1 MEFLQSQTCQ
11 NLARSF
17 AGESQ
22 ARSRYT
28 IYAGQARKEG
38 QEYLA
43 RIFEQTAE
51 NEAAHAKEF
60 LEMLKKLAGKPA
72 ANIRFDAGYPYE
84 LGATAENLQFAAAG
98 EQQEHGEIL
107 PGLCTDCPEEG
118 YADAAALWENI
129 AVIEGLAPWGFS
141 PTPAAAE
148 VGQPV
153 PQGAAGGLAVPQL
166 RLYHRG
172 GGTLEGLPGVP
183 QGDRLGP
190 GVCGRPAEKAVA
202 LHKTAAGTGPLAGT
216 GCFACPSVQSSA
228 QHRANRSPFCAVN
241 RYHVPVKKPAAI
253 PAASNRT
260 QCRRKN

>member
-98 EQQEHGEIL
+98 EQQEHGEIY
-107 PGLCTDCPEEG
+107 PAFARIARKEG

-129 AVIEGLAPWGFS
+129 AVIEGLHHGVFS
-141 PTPAAAE
+141 DAQRQLKSGSLYRKE
-148 VGQPV
+148 QPV
-153 PQGAAGGLAVPQL
+153 VWRCLNCGFITEAVEPWKVCPVCHKETGWAQGYVD
-166 RLYHRG
+166 
-172 GGTLEGLPGVP
+172 
-183 QGDRLGP
+183 DR
-190 GVCGRPAEKAVA
+190 
-202 LHKTAAGTGPLAGT
+202 
-216 GCFACPSVQSSA
+216 Q
-228 QHRANRSPFCAVN
+228 
-241 RYHVPVKKPAAI
+241 KK
-253 PAASNRT
+253 
-260 QCRRKN
+260 Q